1 MCVVNVCVWC
11 IVVEARGHWVY
22 SSITLCL
29 CPWIDRVSY
38 WPSRPWFCLDCLAF
52 YVCAWISAQ
61 VFMLAQQLLFL
72 TEPSLQPMKKF
83 WKTVWPHVS
92 LSWFSNIVRNPTMLS
107 HPNPSS
113 LALYYLSSYY
123 CPCSLVR
130 VMTILLVTIVLQRCW
145 VITAYC
151 AYWHRWVGWISK
163 FTWLIRSQTFKGGW

>member
-1 MCVVNVCVWC
+1 MYMCLMKLFLCVCVVNVCVWC

-38 WPSRPWFCLDCLAF
+38 FPSRPWFCLDWL
-52 YVCAWISAQ
+52 
-61 VFMLAQQLLFL
+61 FMCVPGFQLR
-72 TEPSLQPMKKF
+72 SSC
-83 WKTVWPHVS
+83 WHSNCSSS
-92 LSWFSNIVRNPTMLS
+92 LSHLSNPWRSFERLYDLMSHYLDLVILS
-107 HPNPSS
+107 ETPPCYCHPSS

-151 AYWHRWVGWISK
+151 AWHFKVY
-163 FTWLIRSQTFKGGW
+163 LINKITDL